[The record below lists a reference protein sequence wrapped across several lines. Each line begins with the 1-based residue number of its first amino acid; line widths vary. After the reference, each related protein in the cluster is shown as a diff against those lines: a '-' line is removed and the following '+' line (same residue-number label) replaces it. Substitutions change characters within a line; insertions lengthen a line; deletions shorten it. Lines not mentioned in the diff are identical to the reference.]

1 MNKRTIRNQLMNVVD
16 LLGLPADEITAVAMT
31 VDAEIEYLL
40 NALTLFASDQ
50 SEQVF
55 PPTETGPDPYRA
67 VHDRMDEILRRL
79 DELARQNR
87 QKPAPAIPDPYPAR
101 PRPLPYQPP
110 VEPYRRPTEPW
121 NYPYWR

>member
-40 NALTLFASDQ
+40 NALTQFASDQ

-55 PPTETGPDPYRA
+55 PPTETGPDPYQA

-87 QKPAPAIPDPYPAR
+87 QKPAPALPDPYPHR
-101 PRPLPYQPP
+101 PQPIP
-110 VEPYRRPTEPW
+110 IEPYRRPTSSPW
-121 NYPYWR
+121 IHPYWR